1 MIENTPHIQ
10 RFINHAM
17 SCRTIATAQT
27 HECITRCEAIVTRVE
42 GAAGA
47 AGRHGAHDPNRVS
60 GRMRAVIDIGSNSIL
75 LLIAEREASGR
86 LAIVRDEASVARLS
100 QGAAERGSLAPEA
113 IARALAV
120 LERYLDTARAQGIPR
135 EQVVAVAT
143 EGLRMVADPEA
154 FLVPA
159 AALLGHE
166 VQLISGDE
174 EARLSYLSVAVETP
188 EPGEL
193 RVIDIGGASTEI
205 AVGQGTS
212 LLHSHSHRV
221 GSVRLS
227 ERFMTA
233 HPPTRAMIDAM
244 EAAVREAFAN
254 QPLAPLPRLHGLAGT
269 VTTCAAILLGLREY
283 SREHVDG
290 SRFSA
295 AQLRELRDE
304 LATWPLER
312 LQAEPMLGK
321 GRADLVVSGATILV
335 VALEHCGASEL
346 VVRDRGLRYALV

>member
-1 MIENTPHIQ
+1 MP
-10 RFINHAM
+10 RFVGPA
-17 SCRTIATAQT
+17 SGQ
-27 HECITRCEAIVTRVE
+27 
-42 GAAGA
+42 AAFARLG
-47 AGRHGAHDPNRVS
+47 GRDPNRVS
-60 GRMRAVIDIGSNSIL
+60 GRMRAIIDIGSNSIL
-75 LLIAEREASGR
+75 LLIAERDADGR
-86 LAIVRDEASVARLS
+86 LTIVRDEATVARLS

-113 IARALAV
+113 IERALAV
-120 LERYLDTARAQGIPR
+120 LERYRETARAHGIAP
-135 EQVVAVAT
+135 EQIVAVAT
-143 EGLRMVADPEA
+143 EGLRMVGNPEA

-166 VQLISGDE
+166 VRLISGDE

-212 LLHSHSHRV
+212 LLHSQSHRV

-227 ERFMTA
+227 ERFLAT

-244 EAAVREAFAN
+244 EASVREAFAS
-254 QPLAPLPRLHGLAGT
+254 QPLAPLPALHGLAGT

-283 SREHVDG
+283 SRERVDG
-290 SRFSA
+290 SRFA
-295 AQLRELRDE
+295 ATQIRALRDE
-304 LATWPLER
+304 LATWSLER

-321 GRADLVVSGATILV
+321 GRADLVVSGATILW
-335 VALEHCGASEL
+335 VALQHCGASEL